1 MQKEDILRSQ
11 FIARLEDALDVNFG
25 VSEIEIDTLE
35 KFNEELYV
43 PFLQGIVTG
52 L

>member
-11 FIARLEDALDVNFG
+11 FIARLEDALDVNSG

-35 KFNEELYV
+35 KFNE
-43 PFLQGIVTG
+43 
-52 L
+52 